1 MQADRKLCGEVCMK
15 VPLKVFMAGFM
26 MFHVAA
32 CSDSARVPEES
43 TFGPNPI
50 LPKPNET
57 LIPTINIAPAKG
69 WPADAKPIA
78 ASGLS
83 VSAYAAGLDHPRWL
97 YVLPNGD
104 VLVAETN
111 GPPRPEDGRGIRGW
125 IYQVV
130 QSWVGAGVPS
140 ANRIT
145 LLRNTDGDGVVQ
157 MRSIF
162 LQDLNSPFGMALI
175 GHDLYVANTD
185 AVMRFNYADG
195 DTVIRGRREGLRFAC
210 RSAEPSL
217 DKKSHCGSRRQAPLC
232 CRWLEQ

>member
-1 MQADRKLCGEVCMK
+1 MEADQKLCGEVCRK
-15 VPLKVFMAGFM
+15 VPIKGFMAGFM
-26 MFHVAA
+26 MFLVAA

-43 TFGPNPI
+43 TFGPSPI
-50 LPKPNET
+50 LPEPNET
-57 LIPTINIAPAKG
+57 LIRTVNIAPAKG

-78 ASGLS
+78 APGLS
-83 VSAYAAGLDHPRWL
+83 VSAYATGLDHPRWL
-97 YVLPNGD
+97 YVLPKGD
-104 VLVAETN
+104 VFVAETN

-125 IYQVV
+125 IYQLV

-145 LLRNTDGDGVVQ
+145 LLRDADGDGVVQ

-217 DKKSHCGSRRQAPLC
+217 DKKSHCGS
-232 CRWLEQ
+232 